1 MGPSSR
7 LGVCRGL
14 EPSGAARPQGGAG
27 LAMARTQS
35 DRYKSSPGQR
45 DCAEFADLV
54 QIKHPSAELQWEGSF
69 IYKLL
74 TFHSDFPFASPFIR
88 KLSFVLC

>member
-14 EPSGAARPQGGAG
+14 EPSGADRPQGGAG

-45 DCAEFADLV
+45 DCAEFASTTL
-54 QIKHPSAELQWEGSF
+54 IWYKSSTHLQSCSGKGGSF
-69 IYKLL
+69 IN
-74 TFHSDFPFASPFIR
+74 F
-88 KLSFVLC
+88 